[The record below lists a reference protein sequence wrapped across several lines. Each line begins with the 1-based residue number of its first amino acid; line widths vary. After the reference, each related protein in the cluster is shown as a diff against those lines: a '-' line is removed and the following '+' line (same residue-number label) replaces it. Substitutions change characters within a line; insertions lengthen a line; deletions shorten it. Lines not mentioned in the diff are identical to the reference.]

1 MSALFHHH
9 AAWINMQAVIG
20 VAFMIVDSF
29 GHYLAQTVH
38 DHGLPVGPPEKTA
51 TLCRVMDKYTSSSA
65 LISQN
70 RACC

>member
-1 MSALFHHH
+1 MSALFYHH

-38 DHGLPVGPPEKTA
+38 DHGSVGRPARKNGSFMP
-51 TLCRVMDKYTSSSA
+51 DDG
-65 LISQN
+65 
-70 RACC
+70 